1 MSKINLN
8 TFGGSDYN
16 EYTEEG
22 FMKAFPEAEYNIL
35 SEDALSKFDNDI
47 QSALKKAASG
57 SISQEVVDSIEKAQ
71 RDRSKL
77 VLVTITRKDGRVT
90 KKWVKPK
97 EGDKALMKHPNYDA
111 KDLADLRGRGF
122 SDEKI
127 KQRWDAEH
135 QRMSPK
141 KAEAHDA
148 KGGKAIEKDATNNSL
163 SKYWYKDGV
172 HPMNI
177 VRSRMDKK
185 SLIDMVGSGNK
196 AAIESLKKRG
206 QTVRVLDKGGLA
218 IEIKANSGD
227 SYNAKLVKNPDNEKA
242 INAFRNSGDKEA
254 VAKVEGKYNP
264 KTRETSGSK
273 NKKPSEQQNIIDN
286 IKGIRAG
293 QKISIP
299 PDDVKTIEGMAG
311 SLSVGKSFSIGG
323 YNLVV
328 VAPDESRSGSWYVSK
343 VKKDKDKSAVAKV
356 EEKYNPKTRETSG
369 SKNKKPSEQ
378 QNIIDNIKG
387 IRAGQKISIPPDDVK
402 TIEGMAG
409 SLSVGK
415 SFSIGG
421 YNLVVVAP
429 DESRSGSWYVSK
441 VKKDKDKSAVAKV
454 EEKYNPKTRETSG
467 SKNKKALAELNR
479 VKEYVDSNPDITDV
493 TDIKTSNGL
502 SWFNFTDKK
511 TGMQME
517 AYADESK
524 FRVTHTDLSDK
535 KSIRS
540 VDDLKDKLGDTG
552 KDDNIGV
559 AEFIEKNGIDKL
571 NNLKSGA
578 EDRWWENYDKAIA
591 RLKRDEA
598 KKMVS
603 SGEYRSI
610 KEAREELDDEDFHDD
625 ATDYA
630 HSETDKWIKNGK

>member
-369 SKNKKPSEQ
+369 SKNKK
-378 QNIIDNIKG
+378 
-387 IRAGQKISIPPDDVK
+387 
-402 TIEGMAG
+402 
-409 SLSVGK
+409 
-415 SFSIGG
+415 
-421 YNLVVVAP
+421 
-429 DESRSGSWYVSK
+429 
-441 VKKDKDKSAVAKV
+441 
-454 EEKYNPKTRETSG
+454 
-467 SKNKKALAELNR
+467 ALAELNR